1 MGAQSVEG
9 TGPGSAT
16 RLLPPILN
24 GVVKNENIEVNA
36 LVDYRIDVAATGN
49 VTADGYMYASGS
61 VTAGTHVYAG
71 GNAVISGNITAG
83 GNLIASGNISAGG
96 DIQATGFVRG
106 GALGQ
111 TLNTSFWTSS
121 GNITT
126 SSSGYVQIATGAYTP
141 ISNSSFLNIEYH
153 AAYTVDGSGSDVFR
167 SRITV
172 DGNEVT
178 YRTQTWMSGGSGQDI
193 RGGILLPI
201 AGVTT
206 NANLSGKIIA
216 VEIEKTSGDDTLTVD
231 RSSSMLKLTEVKL

>member
-1 MGAQSVEG
+1 MGATTTEG
-9 TGPGSAT
+9 TGPGAVDNI
-16 RLLPPILN
+16 LPPIYN
-24 GVVKNENIEVNA
+24 GVVKNENMEVNA
-36 LVDYRIDVAATGN
+36 LVDYRIDIEATGN

-71 GNAVISGNITAG
+71 GNAIISGNITAG
-83 GNLIASGNISAGG
+83 GNIEAV
-96 DIQATGFVRG
+96 GFIRG

-126 SSSGYVQIATGAYTP
+126 TASGYVQVSTGAYTP
-141 ISNSSFLNIEYH
+141 VSTSSFLNIEYH

-178 YRTQTWMSGGSGQDI
+178 YRTQAWMSGGTGQDI

-216 VEIEKTSGDDTLTVD
+216 VEIARTAGDDTVTVD